1 MLVFTGQARS
11 PAVSSHQ
18 SHALDVA
25 KITLLM
31 YYHKKKKKKKI
42 IYIYIYIY
50 IRDKISFMAEQ
61 NNKKHTSW
69 PTDAYLAS

>member
-1 MLVFTGQARS
+1 MLVFTGQARY

-18 SHALDVA
+18 SDALDVA

-31 YYHKKKKKKKI
+31 YYHKKKK
-42 IYIYIYIY
+42 YIYIYIY
-50 IRDKISFMAEQ
+50 IKNKISFMAEQ

-69 PTDAYLAS
+69 PTYVYLAS